1 MFKGNTHLCGL
12 ENVDLIKVQGEEH
25 PMVDDFVNV
34 CGFVRQLTYL
44 CREDGRYAY
53 VQF

>member
-1 MFKGNTHLCGL
+1 MFKGSTHLCGL
-12 ENVDLIKVQGEEH
+12 ENVDLIKVQGEERSRA
-25 PMVDDFVNV
+25 DDFVNV

-44 CREDGRYAY
+44 CREEGRYVH